1 MREAHAVNEPTT
13 ATIGEFEGR
22 KRAREKRDLLPY
34 LMLAPIT
41 LLLLLVIVYPLF
53 EAARLALTDASLLN
67 LSRAKFVGLQNF
79 SRLLDDGIFID
90 GIWRTIRWVLAVVL
104 FEMALALPI
113 ALFLNR
119 EFTGRG
125 FVRAA
130 VMVPY
135 ITPPAVVALLF
146 LYMFDGNFGIVNEL
160 LVRLGYQD
168 TYTAWM
174 SDPASSFWIV
184 VSAMVWYGT
193 PLMALILL
201 AALQTIPEELY
212 EAADMDGASAW
223 TQFWRITVPHILP
236 SLMLL
241 GLLRTIWMSNHID
254 MIFIMTGGGPGFA
267 NYTEAV
273 YSFKLTNEFR
283 IGYASAAAVMLSAVL
298 MIGAAFYVRYLARRV
313 LQQVS

>member
-1 MREAHAVNEPTT
+1 
-13 ATIGEFEGR
+13 
-22 KRAREKRDLLPY
+22 
-34 LMLAPIT
+34 
-41 LLLLLVIVYPLF
+41 
-53 EAARLALTDASLLN
+53 
-67 LSRAKFVGLQNF
+67 
-79 SRLLDDGIFID
+79 
-90 GIWRTIRWVLAVVL
+90 
-104 FEMALALPI
+104 
-113 ALFLNR
+113 
-119 EFTGRG
+119 
-125 FVRAA
+125 
-130 VMVPY
+130 
-135 ITPPAVVALLF
+135 
-146 LYMFDGNFGIVNEL
+146 
-160 LVRLGYQD
+160 
-168 TYTAWM
+168 M